1 MPCKILILNER
12 LFPSALGGVERRN
25 HDLAVELGRRGHEVT
40 LIGFGR
46 GPSPPPPGVRCLS
59 LGELGRLYGPD
70 GKRRTF
76 HALSF
81 AWRAALLDLAPYD
94 VVEASNIPYVHLLP
108 LALRCAVA
116 GRPLLVTW
124 YEYWGPY
131 WKTYLGPL
139 RAPFYRAGEW
149 LAAQLGTAV
158 VATSRLTAERLGAR
172 RHRPGTVAVVG
183 CGLHDEEIRKS
194 ARETDR
200 SAPELV
206 FAGRLMAEKRVDL
219 LLRAV
224 ARLSGE
230 RPPRLV
236 VFGDGPER
244 SSLEALSERLGVS
257 SRVTFRGHV
266 EDATELWRAIGR
278 AQVAVQPS
286 SREGFGLFPL
296 EAMTLGVPVVYCHS
310 EESALPEL
318 VRDGMEGLSVEAAE
332 GPLAAA
338 LERLLSDEPLRAALG
353 DGGARRATDYSWSK
367 VGGEMEALLLAGAGR
382 TRPEDAKAPD
392 GAAPTRS
399 LP

>member
-12 LFPSALGGVERRN
+12 LFPSAPGGVERRN

-46 GPSPPPPGVRCLS
+46 GPSPPPPGVRSVS
-59 LGELGRLYGPD
+59 LGDLGRIYGPD

-81 AWRAALLDLAPYD
+81 AWRVARLDLAPYD
-94 VVEASNIPYVHLLP
+94 VVEASNIPHVHLFP
-108 LALRCAVA
+108 LALRCALA
-116 GRPLLVTW
+116 GTPLLVTW
-124 YEYWGPY
+124 YEFWGPY

-149 LAAQLGTAV
+149 LTAQLGTAV

-172 RHRPGTVAVVG
+172 RFRPGAVAVVP
-183 CGLHDEEIRKS
+183 CGLHDEEIRDS
-194 ARETDR
+194 AREADGN
-200 SAPELV
+200 APELV

-219 LLRAV
+219 LLGAV

-244 SSLEALSERLGVS
+244 SSLEALSERLGLS

-266 EDATELWRAIGR
+266 EDVHELWRAIGR
-278 AQVAVQPS
+278 ARVAVQPS

-296 EAMTLGVPVVYCHS
+296 EAMTLGVPVVYCRS
-310 EESALPEL
+310 GESALPEL
-318 VRDGMEGLSVEAAE
+318 VRDGLEGLSVDASEI
-332 GPLAAA
+332 PLAAA
-338 LERLLSDEPLRAALG
+338 LARLLADEPHRASLGAGAALRAAG
-353 DGGARRATDYSWSK
+353 YSWSK
-367 VGGEMEALLLAGAGR
+367 IGGEIEALLLSIVGNGGGKGSGESGDAVPA
-382 TRPEDAKAPD
+382 RPLA
-392 GAAPTRS
+392 
-399 LP
+399 